1 MSMTSPGGGYGGY
14 GGYGGPFNPFLAL
27 FNRTRGNNGGMFSE
41 QRKMQFEV
49 GMAHLQHQLG
59 EESADNQLV
68 RQQQLY
74 SHQQEVDHGNA
85 KDMETHKAQI
95 ASAAKW
101 EDVEVE
107 NKKAKNAVNVS
118 LDEARRRNKLPLN
131 REDAADRRLE
141 REKLKAGVRK
151 AELDVQRSESVTQRD
166 QQEFDFK
173 REQAEQERRDN
184 APMVNMV
191 MDLLK
196 SQMGGGAAPGTPA
209 QGRTTMPRYGSAQG
223 RNGNK
228 VAPRRVRQKR
238 KGQ

>member
-1 MSMTSPGGGYGGY
+1 SGY

-27 FNRTRGNNGGMFSE
+27 FNRTRGNNGGMFAE

-141 REKLKAGVRK
+141 REKVKAGVRK
-151 AELDVQRSESVTQRD
+151 AELDVQRSEAVTQRE

-173 REQAEQERRDN
+173 REEAAQKRKDE
-184 APMVNMV
+184 APMVKMM
-191 MDLLK
+191 MDMLTGGLG
-196 SQMGGGAAPGTPA
+196 GGGAAPGTPT
-209 QGRTTMPRYGSAQG
+209 QGRTTMP
-223 RNGNK
+223 
-228 VAPRRVRQKR
+228 
-238 KGQ
+238 

>member
-131 REDAADRRLE
+131 
-141 REKLKAGVRK
+141 K
-151 AELDVQRSESVTQRD
+151 RD

>member
-1 MSMTSPGGGYGGY
+1 MTSPGGGYG
-14 GGYGGPFNPFLAL
+14 YGGPVNPFYAL
-27 FNRTRGNNGGMFSE
+27 FNRTREKGGGMFAE

-59 EESADNQLV
+59 EQSADNQLV

-74 SHQQEVDHGNA
+74 SHQKEVDHGFA
-85 KDMETHKAQI
+85 KDMATHQAGLT
-95 ASAAKW
+95 SAAKW
-101 EDVEVE
+101 EDVEIE
-107 NKKAKNAVNVS
+107 HKKAKNAVNVS

-131 REDAADRRLE
+131 KEDSADRRLE

-151 AELDVQRSESVTQRD
+151 AELDVQRSEAVTQRD

-173 REQAEQERRDN
+173 REQAERDRREN

-191 MDLLK
+191 MDMLRT
-196 SQMGGGAAPGTPA
+196 QMGGGDASGAPA
-209 QGRTTMPRYGSAQG
+209 QGRTTMPRYGSSQG
-223 RNGNK
+223 RSGNK